1 MKRTISAVLAVMMLL
16 PIVLLTS
23 CGGASALIGTW
34 KTSTDSLFGTVE
46 SSYTFEKD
54 GVGSITSRSAT
65 SLGFITDFT
74 YEVDG
79 DTLTIVKEI
88 PGTGVKTIE
97 EFTFEVKGDKLTLT
111 KDNETTIYTKAE

>member
-54 GVGSITSRSAT
+54 GVGSET
-65 SLGFITDFT
+65 SLGITTDFT
-74 YEVDG
+74 YEVEG
-79 DTLTIVKEI
+79 DTLTIIREI
-88 PGTGVKTIE
+88 AGIKTLE

-111 KDNETTIYTKAE
+111 KDNKATIYTKVE